1 MLLGT
6 FGCIYSYKSVFSSF
20 PDTYPGVEL
29 LDHLIVPVLVF
40 WEPSMRFCTVTAPIY
55 IPHQQRTGVPFSPT
69 SFPTFVICKLFND
82 SHSYRCDTTAHCW
95 FDLHLS
101 NNQQYWASFHVPVS
115 HPYVFFG
122 KISIQVFCPF
132 LLGYLC
138 FDFELY
144 ELFIYFK
151 ILTLRSLSFV
161 NIFSLSIGC
170 IFVLLMVSFAE

>member
-1 MLLGT
+1 M
-6 FGCIYSYKSVFSSF
+6 
-20 PDTYPGVEL
+20 
-29 LDHLIVPVLVF
+29 
-40 WEPSMRFCTVTAPIY
+40 
-55 IPHQQRTGVPFSPT
+55 
-69 SFPTFVICKLFND
+69 
-82 SHSYRCDTTAHCW
+82 
-95 FDLHLS
+95 
-101 NNQQYWASFHVPVS
+101 PVS